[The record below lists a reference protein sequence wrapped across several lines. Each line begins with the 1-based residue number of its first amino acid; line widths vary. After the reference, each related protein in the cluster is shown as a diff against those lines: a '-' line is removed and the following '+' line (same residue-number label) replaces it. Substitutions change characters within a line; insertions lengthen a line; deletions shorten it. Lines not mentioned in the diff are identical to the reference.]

1 MKREISTS
9 NNGPVKIGIV
19 GTGNMGGNHAR
30 ILGSLPGAKL
40 VGIFDSD
47 LERAGQCAK
56 QYETRSFPEY
66 GELLADADAV
76 IIAVPTDLHYSFSM
90 EALEEGLDVLVEKP
104 IADTLEQANKMC
116 ETALRLDRV
125 LQVGHVERFNPVC
138 LELTRLVKNPLLISC
153 ERLSSYT
160 PSWIGTTGV
169 IIDLMIHDLDIVLS
183 LVGED
188 VTEVNAVSATVM
200 SSTEDLALAQ
210 VVFKSGVIANFTSSR
225 VSQAKIRRLS
235 ITQEG
240 EFLSVDMLRQNISI
254 HHHVVSNYFY
264 DRRTGYRQEAVTDMP
279 FLSRYGEPLR
289 LELESFIDSVV
300 KRTPPVVSGEDG
312 TRALGLAL
320 RIMRECGL
328 KEEE

>member
-1 MKREISTS
+1 MATNS
-9 NNGPVKIGIV
+9 NAPVRVGIL
-19 GTGNMGGNHAR
+19 GTGNMGGNHVR
-30 ILGSLPGAKL
+30 ILQSLPGAEL
-40 VGIFDSD
+40 VGVVDSD
-47 LERAGQCAK
+47 PARARRCAK
-56 QYETRSFPEY
+56 KHETRFYPEF
-66 GELLADADAV
+66 GELMANADAV
-76 IIAVPTDLHYSFSM
+76 VIAVPTDLHYSFSM
-90 EALEEGLDVLVEKP
+90 EALENGLDVLVEKP
-104 IADTLEQANKMC
+104 IADTLEHANKLC
-116 ETALRLDRV
+116 ETARRLGRV

-138 LELTRLVKNPLLISC
+138 LELPRLVKSPLLISC

-183 LVGED
+183 LLGEE

-210 VVFKSGVIANFTSSR
+210 VVFESGVIANFTSSR

-254 HHHVVSNYFY
+254 HHHVVSNYFH
-264 DRRTGYRQEAVTDMP
+264 DKRTGYRQEAVTDMP
-279 FLSRYGEPLR
+279 YLSRYGEPLR
-289 LELESFIDSVV
+289 LELESFVDSVV
-300 KRTPPVVSGEDG
+300 ERTPPVDSGEDG

-320 RIMRECGL
+320 RILRECGL
-328 KEEE
+328 RADE